1 MNFYK
6 TFSHY
11 MYNYLKLC
19 NHFQNDSMSNG
30 NRTEWSPIWA
40 VIIRV
45 ITKLD
50 NHPAGVRFVYHAQNM
65 FILPPPPPT
74 EGIGVSWGLG
84 DSVGPKNVKKSMK
97 LQWGGG
103 GGLRKNPFRG
113 GGMDIFWNYTISEKR
128 RTDKL
133 LKKEQI
139 CIKIP
144 TKDM

>member
-19 NHFQNDSMSNG
+19 NHFQDDSMSNG

-50 NHPAGVRFVYHAQNM
+50 NHPAGVQFVYHAQNM
-65 FILPPPPPT
+65 SILPTPPPP
-74 EGIGVSWGLG
+74 
-84 DSVGPKNVKKSMK
+84 
-97 LQWGGG
+97 QRG

-113 GGMDIFWNYTISEKR
+113 RGMDIFWNYTISEKR
-128 RTDKL
+128 RIDKL
-133 LKKEQI
+133 LKKGQI